1 MSAHP
6 DSKDP
11 NTKKEENVFKQAWH
25 SVEDALHL
33 RPDPPKEVSPPE
45 DVPPPVPPKDEKWLV
60 KTVNKPVP
68 QEKRADPSL
77 WDKLLHKSHSKAEDD
92 EEDAVS
98 ISVPADA
105 ALKCLGV
112 QGNDDHLQE
121 KKNYFKRMAL
131 RVKDKFEE
139 DDNDLDSDSE
149 SEGDGSA
156 KTEQEKLE
164 HRQRKKLAPKVDPKE
179 MKEAHQAIYGE
190 TGKTD
195 EEAEKKL
202 FGSWWG
208 CHPRRSRAQRKL
220 AKQQEAELER
230 QRVLAELAAKR
241 KAEQEAAEAAAK
253 AEQEAAEA
261 AAKAKRKWWQLRSTE
276 TAEQKAEQKAKEEE
290 RKEKEKERKERKST
304 THVHQAIAA
313 AAAYEAMKKYQE
325 HKAKEGKV
333 VSHAEMKAILAGMA
347 MAECVKLFESRHD
360 DDDDDD
366 VKDDTVA
373 EAGSQVLKLLELV
386 N

>member
-1 MSAHP
+1 
-6 DSKDP
+6 
-11 NTKKEENVFKQAWH
+11 
-25 SVEDALHL
+25 
-33 RPDPPKEVSPPE
+33 
-45 DVPPPVPPKDEKWLV
+45 
-60 KTVNKPVP
+60 
-68 QEKRADPSL
+68 
-77 WDKLLHKSHSKAEDD
+77 
-92 EEDAVS
+92 
-98 ISVPADA
+98 
-105 ALKCLGV
+105 
-112 QGNDDHLQE
+112 
-121 KKNYFKRMAL
+121 MAL

-139 DDNDLDSDSE
+139 DDNDLDSDSDSE
-149 SEGDGSA
+149 NEGDGSA

-253 AEQEAAEA
+253 AEREAAKAAEAAAKAEQEAAEA

-276 TAEQKAEQKAKEEE
+276 TAEQKAEQKVKDEE

-386 N
+386 K

>member
-1 MSAHP
+1 MLAHS
-6 DSKDP
+6 DSKDL
-11 NTKKEENVFKQAWH
+11 NTKREENVFKQAWH
-25 SVEDALHL
+25 SVEEALHL
-33 RPDPPKEVSPPE
+33 RSDPPE

-60 KTVNKPVP
+60 KTVNKSIP
-68 QEKRADPSL
+68 QGKQPDPSF
-77 WDKLLHKSHSKAEDD
+77 WDKLLHKSHGKAEDN
-92 EEDAVS
+92 EEEAVS
-98 ISVPADA
+98 IGVPADA

-112 QGNDDHLQE
+112 QGDDDNLQE
-121 KKNYFKRMAL
+121 KKNYFKRMAA
-131 RVKDKFEE
+131 RVKEKFEE

-149 SEGDGSA
+149 SESKGST

-164 HRQRKKLAPKVDPKE
+164 HRQRKMLAPKVDPKE
-179 MKEAHQAIYGE
+179 MKEAHRAIYGE
-190 TGKTD
+190 TEKTD

-220 AKQQEAELER
+220 AKQQEAEWER
-230 QRVLAELAAKR
+230 QRVLAELAARR
-241 KAEQEAAEAAAK
+241 KAEQEAAEAAEAAAK

-261 AAKAKRKWWQLRSTE
+261 AAKAAKRKWWQMKSPE
-276 TAEQKAEQKAKEEE
+276 AAEQKA
-290 RKEKEKERKERKST
+290 KEKERKERKST
-304 THVHQAIAA
+304 THKHQAIAA

-325 HKAKEGKV
+325 HEVKEGKE

-366 VKDDTVA
+366 DNDFKDDTVA
-373 EAGSQVLKLLELV
+373 EAGSQVLKLFELV